1 MEFNNLLNNL
11 LGLDLIRLKFKLERN
26 LELVV
31 TIQIDWKEL
40 MNQLNMEAKLKNN
53 ISNVQGIEVKTL
65 RNKKADLEINKKSLK
80 K

>member
-11 LGLDLIRLKFKLERN
+11 LGLDSIRLKFKLERN

-65 RNKKADLEINKKSLK
+65 RNKKADLEINKKV
-80 K
+80 